1 MNIDWLSAI
10 GMILAGVIVGFMFV
24 YSMRRSDKK
33 PAAKDSELRDLEA
46 KRDTLLAAL
55 RELADTKGDASE
67 RARLE
72 RQAAEVLK
80 AIDARSVP
88 RSSKVPRVPRGT
100 AAEEPKNRGP
110 EELAPRPVSSTRAT
124 IKGFA
129 WGAASIAVL
138 GGIAWFVTQSAKPKT
153 DGGMQQASAMGAP
166 QTQSAPQAPSN
177 DPVVLNL
184 EASVKKNPDD
194 LNARI
199 ELAKAYLDRENAMGT
214 YEQTQYVLERS
225 PKDPKAL
232 TYQAIVRIAMGQADQ
247 ARQMLETASKED
259 PKLLDAS
266 VALAWAYT
274 VGGRNDDAERVMTAA
289 AKQHPEEKQRLDEL
303 LQQMR
308 ARQKEAANR
317 PPMQHPPIPGAPD
330 AAQAADAPP
339 SQASAA
345 SAPISNDPPIHVTV
359 KLSPSV
365 KVPATA
371 VLWIMARDNGSAA
384 GPPLAVKK
392 AMPSQ
397 TIQVD
402 LSANDSMMGQ
412 PLPKQV
418 RIEARLDLDGNPMTH
433 DANDPTAFQDG
444 VGPGATVML
453 TLK

>member
-1 MNIDWLSAI
+1 MNIDWLSAV
-10 GMILAGVIVGFMFV
+10 GMLLAGLIVGFMFV

-33 PAAKDSELRDLEA
+33 PAAKDTELRDLEA

-55 RELADTKGDASE
+55 RELADTNGPAGE

-80 AIDARSVP
+80 AIDAHTAVP
-88 RSSKVPRVPRGT
+88 RSKVPRVPRGT
-100 AAEEPKNRGP
+100 AAEEPRNRGP
-110 EELAPRPVSSTRAT
+110 EELRPVPVSSTRAT
-124 IKGFA
+124 LKGFA
-129 WGAASIAVL
+129 WGAASIAIL
-138 GGIAWFVTQSAKPKT
+138 GGIAWFVTQSAKPKNEA
-153 DGGMQQASAMGAP
+153 GMQQASAMAAP
-166 QTQSAPQAPSN
+166 QTQSAQAPSN

-214 YEQTQYVLERS
+214 YEQTQYILERS

-308 ARQKEAANR
+308 ERQKEAANR
-317 PPMQHPPIPGAPD
+317 PPMQHPPVAGAPD
-330 AAQAADAPP
+330 AAQAADAQPTP
-339 SQASAA
+339 VSV
-345 SAPISNDPPIHVTV
+345 PVSNDPPIHITV
-359 KLSPSV
+359 KLAPNV